1 MLLILF
7 HTIINHARIQ
17 RVAVG
22 PEPPGKS
29 QVLKGHYVGGGGV
42 LSFSLHT

>member
-1 MLLILF
+1 MLIILF
-7 HTIINHARIQ
+7 HTIIYHARIQ

-22 PEPPGKS
+22 PEPPGKP
-29 QVLKGHYVGGGGV
+29 QVLKGHYGRGV